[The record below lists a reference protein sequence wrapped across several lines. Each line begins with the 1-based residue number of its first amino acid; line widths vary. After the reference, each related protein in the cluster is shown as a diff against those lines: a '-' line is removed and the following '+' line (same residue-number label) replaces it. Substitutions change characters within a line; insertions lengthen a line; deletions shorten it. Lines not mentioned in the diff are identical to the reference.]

1 MKVYL
6 CFWLLFASPVLF
18 GQQSPIQW
26 QVTSQ
31 FVSKSQFT
39 LLISGRLSPGWHLYA
54 QDDIASGLEG
64 VKISWEDENIL
75 GFDQKKNTETSKTRY
90 LRDPLFNFKRLKV
103 FENEL
108 FILKDFEIKG
118 TVPSSFEI
126 TINAFASND
135 KEFFPVEE
143 NMQVDL
149 TGHAQATK
157 KDVLLSTIDITH
169 PVNKCGN
176 ELTTNNNHLTIFLLG
191 LLGGLLALLTPCIF
205 PMIPVTVSFFINRSK
220 GRKEIVK
227 SGLTYGG
234 FILAIYVIASIPFH
248 LIQGMNQNIFN
259 SIATNAW
266 LNLLFFIIFLLFS
279 LSFFGLF
286 EISLPS
292 GLANSAN
299 SKSNFKSISGI
310 FFMALTLSIVSFS
323 CTGVILGV
331 LLANVAASGPW
342 ALTAGMAG
350 FGFALAIPFA
360 MFAIFPQFLK
370 ALPKSGNWLLTVKKI
385 LAFIEL
391 ALAFKFLSNAD
402 LVQHW
407 GILKRETFIGI
418 WIVISVTLILYLLG
432 IFDKREKL
440 PGGLITKSGR
450 QIKLLTPKTLL
461 ALGFT
466 AFTVYL
472 VPGITG
478 NGHANLKLLSGFAP
492 PLSYSI
498 YGSNNIQ
505 GTRLEPTV
513 VNDYEKALE
522 LAKMQNKPVL
532 IDFTGWACVN
542 CRKMEEL
549 VWAEQN
555 VQQLI
560 NENFVLVS
568 LYVDDRKILPV
579 REQVTI
585 LNSGGEQK
593 TMKTVGEKWAAF
605 QAENF
610 KQLTQPLYVVVTPD
624 EKLLN
629 YPIGYTP
636 QTKKYKEWLL
646 CGIDAFKKTYNK

>member
-6 CFWLLFASPVLF
+6 CFWLLLAAPVLF
-18 GQQSPIQW
+18 GQQRPIQW
-26 QVTSQ
+26 HVTSQ
-31 FVSKSQFT
+31 FVSPNNFK
-39 LLISGRLSPGWHLYA
+39 LLISGMLAPGWHLYA
-54 QDDIASGLEG
+54 QDDTATGLEG
-64 VKISWEDENIL
+64 VKISWEDETIVE
-75 GFDQKKNTETSKTRY
+75 FEQKINSEISKTKY
-90 LRDPLFNFKRLKV
+90 FSDPLFNFRRLKV
-103 FENEL
+103 YENEL
-108 FILKDFEIKG
+108 FIVKGFEIKG

-126 TINAFASND
+126 TINAFASNE
-135 KEFFPVEE
+135 KEFFSIKE

-149 TGHAQATK
+149 AGQVKTTK
-157 KDVLLSTIDITH
+157 NDAFLSSIDITH
-169 PVNKCGN
+169 PVNKCGD
-176 ELTTNNNHLTIFLLG
+176 EQTANNNHLTIFLLG
-191 LLGGLLALLTPCIF
+191 VLGGLFALLTPCIF
-205 PMIPVTVSFFINRSK
+205 PMIPVTVSFFMNRSK
-220 GRKEIVK
+220 SKREIVK
-227 SGLTYGG
+227 SGLIYGG

-248 LIQGMNQNIFN
+248 LIHGMNQNIFN

-279 LSFFGLF
+279 VSFFGLF
-286 EISLPS
+286 DISLPS

-310 FFMALTLSIVSFS
+310 FFMALTLTIVSFS

-350 FGFALAIPFA
+350 FGFALALPFA

-370 ALPKSGNWLLTVKKI
+370 ALPRSGNWLSTVKKI

-418 WIVISVTLILYLLG
+418 WIAISITLILYLLG
-432 IFDKREKL
+432 IFDKPEKL
-440 PGGLITKSGR
+440 SGESILKSAGK
-450 QIKLLTPKTLL
+450 IKLLTPKTFL
-461 ALGFT
+461 ALVFM

-472 VPGITG
+472 VSGVTHA
-478 NGHANLKLLSGFAP
+478 GHANLKLLSGFAP

-498 YGSNNIQ
+498 YDSYNIH
-505 GTRLEPTV
+505 GKGVEPTII
-513 VNDYEKALE
+513 NDYEKALE
-522 LAKMQNKPVL
+522 LAKIQHKPVL

-542 CRKMEEL
+542 CRKMEEQ
-549 VWAEQN
+549 VWTEHN

-560 NENFVLVS
+560 NDNFILVS
-568 LYVDDRKILPV
+568 LYVDDRKKLPV
-579 REQVTI
+579 SDQVAI
-585 LNSGGEQK
+585 LNSNGEQK

-610 KQLTQPLYVVVTPD
+610 KQLTQPLYVVITPD
-624 EKLLN
+624 QKLLN

-636 QTKKYKEWLL
+636 QTKKYREWLQ
-646 CGIDAFKKTYNK
+646 CGIDAFRRTYKN